1 MAPAAFEGTKTNK
14 AGKGS
19 YKLESGVDTTGVR
32 KIEKA

>member
-19 YKLESGVDTTGVR
+19 YKLESGVDTDHKLT
-32 KIEKA
+32 KN